1 MFIGHHAAAFAA
13 KGVAPRVSLG
23 TLFAATM
30 WLDLVWPVLL
40 LTGAET
46 VRIDPG
52 NTAFTP
58 LDFVSYPI
66 THSLAAV
73 LGWGLAAAILYRVVR
88 GPWRDALVVGAGVVS
103 HWLLD
108 FLTHRPDLPL
118 WPDGPKVGLG
128 LWNSVPATI
137 AVEVLLFIAGLVVY
151 LRTTRANDRI
161 GSVALWVLVAF
172 VALIYVAN
180 ITSPPPPNAD
190 AIGWVALSA
199 WLFVPWGWW
208 IDRHRS
214 VSR

>member
-13 KGVAPRVSLG
+13 KGVAPRISLG

-40 LTGAET
+40 LTGAEH

-66 THSLAAV
+66 THSLVAV
-73 LGWGLAAAILYRVVR
+73 LGWGLAAVILYRIVR
-88 GPWRDALVVGAGVVS
+88 RPWREALVVGAGVVS

-118 WPDGPKVGLG
+118 WPGGPKVGLG

-137 AVEVLLFIAGLVVY
+137 GVEVLLFVDQRV
-151 LRTTRANDRI
+151 RSTNRSR
-161 GSVALWVLVAF
+161 
-172 VALIYVAN
+172 
-180 ITSPPPPNAD
+180 
-190 AIGWVALSA
+190 AIGTCTA
-199 WLFVPWGWW
+199 
-208 IDRHRS
+208 R
-214 VSR
+214 

>member
-30 WLDLVWPVLL
+30 WIDLVWPVML
-40 LTGAET
+40 LTGLET

-66 THSLAAV
+66 THSLVAV
-73 LGWGLAAAILYRVVR
+73 VGWGLAAAILYRVIR
-88 GPWRDALVVGAGVVS
+88 GSWRDAVVVGLGVVS
-103 HWLLD
+103 HWFLD

-118 WPDGPKVGLG
+118 WPEGPRVGLG
-128 LWNSVPATI
+128 LWNSVPGTL
-137 AVEVLLFIAGLVVY
+137 AVEVLLFVAGLAIY
-151 LRTTRANDRI
+151 LRATRAKDRI
-161 GSVALWVLVAF
+161 GSVGLWVLVAF
-172 VALIYVAN
+172 VAVIYAAN
-180 ITSPPPPNAD
+180 IMSPPPPNPE
-190 AIGWVALSA
+190 AIGWVGLAA